1 MTTKRQSSLEQEIQF
16 NLEMIQS
23 FRKRLRNVYN
33 DFNTDEEIDAICEA
47 INFNLKSLYDDCRI
61 LKGLLPNLMN
71 DELHKRYTELVPTLN
86 SVSDPNALYQL

>member
-1 MTTKRQSSLEQEIQF
+1 MTTKRQSSLEQEIEF

-33 DFNTDEEIDAICEA
+33 NFNTDEDTDAICEA
-47 INFNLKSLYDDCRI
+47 INFNLVSLYDDCRL
-61 LKGLLPNLMN
+61 LKSLLRNCMN
-71 DELHKRYTELVPTLN
+71 DDLHKRYTELVPTLN

>member
-1 MTTKRQSSLEQEIQF
+1 MNTKRQLSLEQEIEF

-33 DFNTDEEIDAICEA
+33 NFNTDDEIDEICEA
-47 INFNLKSLYDDCRI
+47 INFNLISLYDDCKI
-61 LKGLLPNLMN
+61 LKGLLHNCMN
-71 DELHKRYTELVPTLN
+71 NDLHKRYTELVPTLN

>member
-1 MTTKRQSSLEQEIQF
+1 MTTKRQSNLEQEIQF

-23 FRKRLRNVYN
+23 FKKRLRNVYN
-33 DFNTDEEIDAICEA
+33 DFNTDEEIDAVCDA
-47 INFNLKSLYDDCRI
+47 INFNLTSLYDDCRL

>member
-1 MTTKRQSSLEQEIQF
+1 MTTKRQSSLEKEIQF

-47 INFNLKSLYDDCRI
+47 INFNLKSLYDDCRL

-71 DELHKRYTELVPTLN
+71 DELNKRYTELVPTLN

>member
-1 MTTKRQSSLEQEIQF
+1 MTTKRQSNLEQEIQF

-23 FRKRLRNVYN
+23 FKKRLRNVYN
-33 DFNTDEEIDAICEA
+33 DFNTDQEIDAVCDA
-47 INFNLKSLYDDCRI
+47 INFNLKSLYDDCRL

>member
-1 MTTKRQSSLEQEIQF
+1 MNTKRQSSLEQEIEF

-33 DFNTDEEIDAICEA
+33 NFNTDDEIDEICEA
-47 INFNLKSLYDDCRI
+47 INFNLVSLYDDCRL
-61 LKGLLPNLMN
+61 LKGLLSNCMDN
-71 DELHKRYTELVPTLN
+71 NLHKRYTELVPTLN

>member
-23 FRKRLRNVYN
+23 FRKRLRNVHNEY
-33 DFNTDEEIDAICEA
+33 NTDEDTDAICEA
-47 INFNLKSLYDDCRI
+47 INFNLTSLYDDCRI